1 MRKLVCSTI
10 HDFFGK
16 SSCAAWVWLY
26 TSNVF
31 SYTSRTKNIWHCK
44 SLNLWFLDHSSCE
57 IITIIWGITGQMC
70 FSIRPSLRNHC
81 ALSYTSM
88 KKMQ

>member
-1 MRKLVCSTI
+1 MISLGKALVLHLCGYI
-10 HDFFGK
+10 L
-16 SSCAAWVWLY
+16 VI
-26 TSNVF
+26 F
-31 SYTSRTKNIWHCK
+31 SHIPLGQKIQCIWHCK

-81 ALSYTSM
+81 ALSDTSM